1 MITEEIVEHINAYKS
16 HNQIIDGV
24 QYLLRTY
31 NIDSENL
38 QTLRFREDD
47 NPKLIVI
54 TTEGEFGEP
63 QIINLPKNILDIP
76 LTLALN
82 LLAHEML
89 HVKQKTLKPYVS
101 DKNEREW
108 QAYFEMLFHKN
119 YPQIPDAPDFNR
131 KNFAEQAF
139 EYYKRMG
146 EGSELQSKYVEEK
159 KMAEKL
165 YDEILIKRGE
175 KEALPLVES
184 TYISNDIKPEISWAD
199 FEKIDMRTG
208 TIISAQDFEKARNP
222 SYQLE
227 IDFGPLG
234 IKKSSA
240 QITALYSKEELIGKT
255 VIAVVNFPK
264 KQIANF
270 FSECLILGIYGEDP
284 KEVNILTSTL
294 PTKNGLKVG

>member
-1 MITEEIVEHINAYKS
+1 MISEEVLEHIDAYKS
-16 HNQIIDGV
+16 HNQVIDGV
-24 QYLLRTY
+24 KYLLRTF

-38 QTLRFREDD
+38 ETLRFRDDD

-54 TTEGEFGEP
+54 TTEGDFGVP

-76 LTLALN
+76 LSLTLN

-89 HVKQKTLKPYVS
+89 HVKQKAITPFVS

-131 KNFAEQAF
+131 KNFAEQAN

-146 EGSELQSKYVEEK
+146 EGSELQLKYADEK
-159 KMAEKL
+159 KLLDSL

-175 KEALPLVES
+175 KIIEKSQIEEES
-184 TYISNDIKPEISWAD
+184 IKPEISWSD

-208 TIISAQDFEKARNP
+208 TIISAQDFEKAKNP

-234 IKKSSA
+234 IKKSAA
-240 QITALYSKEELIGKT
+240 QITALYTKEELIGKNI
-255 VIAVVNFPK
+255 IAVVNFPK

-270 FSECLILGIYGEDP
+270 FSECLILGIYGENNL
-284 KEVNILTSTL
+284 EVNLLTSSL
-294 PTKNGLKVG
+294 PTKNGLKIG

>member
-1 MITEEIVEHINAYKS
+1 MISEEVLEHIDAYKS
-16 HNQIIDGV
+16 HNQVIDGV
-24 QYLLRTY
+24 KYLLRTF

-38 QTLRFREDD
+38 ETLRFRDDD

-54 TTEGEFGEP
+54 TTEGDFGVP

-76 LTLALN
+76 LSLTLN

-89 HVKQKTLKPYVS
+89 HVKQKAITPFVS

-131 KNFAEQAF
+131 KNFAEQAN

-146 EGSELQSKYVEEK
+146 EGSELQLKYADEK
-159 KMAEKL
+159 KLLDSL

-175 KEALPLVES
+175 KIIEKSQIEEES
-184 TYISNDIKPEISWAD
+184 IKPEISWSD

-208 TIISAQDFEKARNP
+208 TIISAQDFEKAKNP

-234 IKKSSA
+234 IKKSAA
-240 QITALYSKEELIGKT
+240 QITALYTKEELIGKNI
-255 VIAVVNFPK
+255 IAVVNFPK

-270 FSECLILGIYGEDP
+270 FSECLILGIYGENNL
-284 KEVNILTSTL
+284 EVNLLTSSS
-294 PTKNGLKVG
+294 PTKNGLKIG

>member
-1 MITEEIVEHINAYKS
+1 MISEEVLEHIDAYKS
-16 HNQIIDGV
+16 HNQVIDGV
-24 QYLLRTY
+24 KYLLRTF

-38 QTLRFREDD
+38 ETLRFRDDD

-54 TTEGEFGEP
+54 TTEGDFGVP

-76 LTLALN
+76 LSLTLN

-89 HVKQKTLKPYVS
+89 HVKQKTITPFVS

-131 KNFAEQAF
+131 KNFAEQAN

-146 EGSELQSKYVEEK
+146 EGSELQLKYANEK
-159 KMAEKL
+159 KLLDSL

-175 KEALPLVES
+175 KIIKKPQIEEES
-184 TYISNDIKPEISWAD
+184 IKPEISWSD

-208 TIISAQDFEKARNP
+208 TIISAQDFEKAKNP

-234 IKKSSA
+234 IKKSAA
-240 QITALYSKEELIGKT
+240 QITALYTKEELIGKNI
-255 VIAVVNFPK
+255 IAVVNFPK

-270 FSECLILGIYGEDP
+270 FSECLILGIYGENNL
-284 KEVNILTSTL
+284 EVNLLTSSS
-294 PTKNGLKVG
+294 PTKNGLKIG

>member
-1 MITEEIVEHINAYKS
+1 MISEEVLEHIDAYKS
-16 HNQIIDGV
+16 HNQVIDGV
-24 QYLLRTY
+24 KYLLRTF

-38 QTLRFREDD
+38 ETLRFRDDD

-54 TTEGEFGEP
+54 TTEGDFGVP

-76 LTLALN
+76 LSLTLN

-89 HVKQKTLKPYVS
+89 HVKQKAITPFVS

-131 KNFAEQAF
+131 KNFAEQAN

-146 EGSELQSKYVEEK
+146 EGSELQLKYADEK
-159 KMAEKL
+159 KL
-165 YDEILIKRGE
+165 LDSLCDEILIKRGE
-175 KEALPLVES
+175 KIIEKSQIEEES
-184 TYISNDIKPEISWAD
+184 IKPEISWSD

-208 TIISAQDFEKARNP
+208 TIISAQDFEKAKNP

-234 IKKSSA
+234 IKKSAA
-240 QITALYSKEELIGKT
+240 QITALYTKEELIGKNI
-255 VIAVVNFPK
+255 IAVVNFPK

-270 FSECLILGIYGEDP
+270 FSECLILGIYGENNL
-284 KEVNILTSTL
+284 EVNLLTSSL
-294 PTKNGLKVG
+294 PTKNGLKIG